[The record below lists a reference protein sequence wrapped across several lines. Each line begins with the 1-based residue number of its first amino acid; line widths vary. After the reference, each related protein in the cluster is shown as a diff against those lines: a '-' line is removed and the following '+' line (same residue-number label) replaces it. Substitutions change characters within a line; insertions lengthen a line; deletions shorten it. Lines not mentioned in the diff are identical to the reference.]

1 MDGQHGRRRQVRA
14 RPRRALRLAGLG
26 VVAAALSAAAAVLG
40 SGTVTTVPGEDDA
53 APRRDGPSS
62 GGAGEPPGT
71 AGAAPGPV
79 TLGEGRATAP
89 RSTSARAS
97 RPPSPGPGRT
107 PSARPG
113 GEGPTGGTRLEGVY
127 VTAYSWFDN
136 TPRGSSTVSH
146 PVLHRTA
153 GGTGTYADPVTVA
166 VGHDRSTGRDVLD
179 HPAGTRFYLPHLRRY
194 VIVEDT
200 CGDGPT
206 PQDGPCHDLSQAPPG
221 TTLWLD
227 VWIDGE
233 DGTQGGAQDCAA
245 RLTGEGGRT
254 AVINP
259 PPGLPVLAGPIYS
272 TRCALP

>member
-1 MDGQHGRRRQVRA
+1 M
-14 RPRRALRLAGLG
+14 RLAGLG
-26 VVAAALSAAAAVLG
+26 VLAAALSAAAAVLG
-40 SGTVTTVPGEDDA
+40 SGTVTTVTGEDDT
-53 APRRDGPSS
+53 APRREGPSS
-62 GGAGEPPGT
+62 GGPGD
-71 AGAAPGPV
+71 APGASTAPGPV

-89 RSTSARAS
+89 RGTSARPS
-97 RPPSPGPGRT
+97 RSASPGPSRT
-107 PSARPG
+107 PSARPRG
-113 GEGPTGGTRLEGVY
+113 DGPAGGTRLEGVY

-200 CGDGPT
+200 CGDGPA

-227 VWIDGE
+227 VWI
-233 DGTQGGAQDCAA
+233 GGAEGTETGAQACAA
-245 RLTGEGGRT
+245 RLTGDGGRT
-254 AVINP
+254 AVLDP
-259 PPGLPVLAGPIYS
+259 PPGLPVLAGPVYS